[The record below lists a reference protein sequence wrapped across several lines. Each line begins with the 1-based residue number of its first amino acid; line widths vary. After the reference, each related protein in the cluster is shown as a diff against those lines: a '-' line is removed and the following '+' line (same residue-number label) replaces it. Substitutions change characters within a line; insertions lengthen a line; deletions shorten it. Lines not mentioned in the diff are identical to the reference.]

1 MTTIPTTGR
10 TVARPLE
17 QAELPGAMLSTTAAK
32 ALAVLRIT
40 TGFVFLWAFLDK
52 MFGLHYSTP
61 TARAWING
69 GSPTKGFLSSVDAGP
84 FQSIAHTMAGTWW
97 ADSLFML
104 GMLAVGIALIAGV
117 GLRISAISGGLIM
130 TMMWLTEFPPA
141 QHTATG
147 APTASTNPITD
158 YHLIYAAVLIVLAA
172 AYAGHTWGLGRRW
185 ATLPF
190 VQKHR
195 WLI

>member
-1 MTTIPTTGR
+1 MSTIPTTSR
-10 TVARPLE
+10 TVERPLE

-32 ALAVLRIT
+32 ALAVLRIG
-40 TGFVFLWAFLDK
+40 TGFVFGWAFLDK

-69 GSPTKGFLSSVDAGP
+69 GSPTKGFLSSVDVGP
-84 FQSIAHTMAGTWW
+84 FQSIAHTIAGARW

-104 GMLAVGIALIAGV
+104 GLAAVGIALIAGI
-117 GLRISAISGGLIM
+117 GLRISAIAGGLIM
-130 TMMWLTEFPPA
+130 AMMWLAELPLA

-147 APTASTNPITD
+147 SASGSTNPITD
-158 YHLIYAAVLIVLAA
+158 YHVIYAAVLIVLAA
-172 AYAGHTWGLGRRW
+172 GYAGHTWGLGRRW
-185 ATLPF
+185 AKIPI
-190 VQKHR
+190 VQKYR